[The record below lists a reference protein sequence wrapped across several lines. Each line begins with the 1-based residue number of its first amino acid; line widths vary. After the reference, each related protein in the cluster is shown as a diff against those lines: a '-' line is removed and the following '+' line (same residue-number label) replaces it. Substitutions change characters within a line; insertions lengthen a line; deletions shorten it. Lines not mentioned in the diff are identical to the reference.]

1 MKELT
6 DMLRCYVEKNPPT
19 CGDAQAV
26 VDQLYWAF
34 MENHRID
41 NDKTSE
47 YYAVLREQVKLP
59 MREYDEVLYTVSSL
73 SLEYGRIAFLEG
85 LKIGIVLMQEMLK
98 E

>member
-34 MENHRID
+34 MENHRI
-41 NDKTSE
+41 
-47 YYAVLREQVKLP
+47 Q
-59 MREYDEVLYTVSSL
+59 
-73 SLEYGRIAFLEG
+73 
-85 LKIGIVLMQEMLK
+85 
-98 E
+98 